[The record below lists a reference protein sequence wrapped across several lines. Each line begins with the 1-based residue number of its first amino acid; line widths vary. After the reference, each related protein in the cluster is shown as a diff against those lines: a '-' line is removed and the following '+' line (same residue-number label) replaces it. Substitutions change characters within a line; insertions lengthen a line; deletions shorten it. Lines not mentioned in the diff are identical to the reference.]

1 MVATLACP
9 IASFT
14 VIRISL
20 FYSTARGKFVSQVMQ
35 GTFNNACRYLPYLQ
49 DMILSL
55 IFKEVI
61 RQSK

>member
-1 MVATLACP
+1 M
-9 IASFT
+9 
-14 VIRISL
+14 
-20 FYSTARGKFVSQVMQ
+20 SQVMQ